1 MISAKM
7 ATAGFL
13 KITVFRNKGYGV
25 IILVHDVINKFLP
38 RDPNYIVDVFMWPYF
53 GNSSIF
59 LREVVTPSIL

>member
-38 RDPNYIVDVFMWPYF
+38 RDPNYIVDVFM
-53 GNSSIF
+53 
-59 LREVVTPSIL
+59 